1 MRRYD
6 QLGGRRLLVEILIV
20 LAPEGETPAEECE
33 EKHTASIDIGGWSTV
48 LRLAYDLRSHIRW
61 RAAKELHFLSVRD
74 LRAETKIN
82 QLYVPLVVQHHIFKL
97 DVAMRYTLV
106 VEVAQST
113 DQLREYLARFIFL
126 HLPIWLCFEE
136 TMR

>member
-1 MRRYD
+1 
-6 QLGGRRLLVEILIV
+6 
-20 LAPEGETPAEECE
+20 
-33 EKHTASIDIGGWSTV
+33 
-48 LRLAYDLRSHIRW
+48 
-61 RAAKELHFLSVRD
+61 
-74 LRAETKIN
+74 
-82 QLYVPLVVQHHIFKL
+82 
-97 DVAMRYTLV
+97 MRYTLV